1 MPARACTVTG
11 TDKCRRKHL
20 RNKLGCLKDLLVK
33 PATRQRYAKSF
44 QLFVLFLHQSLGY
57 LPTTPVDYDV
67 WLSKYVEFLWHE
79 GEAKAVA
86 TFTLA
91 AVQYYVPQLRKQL
104 PLSWKLKSTWDKI
117 ELPCQAAPM
126 TPDILFAFTYEAW
139 QRGWY
144 DFACLCLLMFVGF
157 LRTGEA
163 LSLHVRHVAHSE
175 DGVVLTLCNTKG
187 TQRTHQ
193 QQQEEVLLDDPV
205 AIWASRYLSCGK
217 LPGESL
223 SGLSTYSFRKQWGE
237 LVSLFHLHSL
247 KFQPYSL
254 RRGGATHFFHV
265 SGNMHRTLLLGR
277 WKHLSTARLYIREAR
292 AAAQSLHLPSHAR
305 TAVHTAA
312 RLGRRLLQRQVG
324 THGGVM
330 KTPSPG

>member
-11 TDKCRRKHL
+11 ADKSRRKHL
-20 RNKLGCLKDLLVK
+20 RSKLGCLKDNLVK

-57 LPTTPVDYDV
+57 LPTTPADYDE
-67 WLSKYVEFLWHE
+67 WLAKYVEFLWHE

-91 AVQYYVPQLRKQL
+91 AVQFYVPQLRKQL
-104 PLSWKLKSTWDKI
+104 PLSWKLKSTWDNL
-117 ELPCQAAPM
+117 ELPFQAAPM
-126 TPDILFAFTYEAW
+126 TPDILFAFTHAAW
-139 QRGWY
+139 KKGWY
-144 DFACLCLLMFVGF
+144 SFACLCLLMFVGF

-163 LSLHVRHVAHSE
+163 LSLLVKHVAHSA

-187 TQRTHQ
+187 AQRTHQ

-205 AIWASRYLSCGK
+205 AIWATQYLSRGK

-237 LVSLFHLHSL
+237 LVSVFHLHSL
-247 KFQPYSL
+247 RFQPYSL
-254 RRGGATHFFHV
+254 RRGGAMHFFHV

-292 AAAQSLHLPSHAR
+292 AASQSLTLPSHTRA
-305 TAVHTAA
+305 AVGKAA
-312 RLGRRLLQRQVG
+312 ASGRRLLQRQVG
-324 THGGVM
+324 THGGVP
-330 KTPSPG
+330 KALSPG